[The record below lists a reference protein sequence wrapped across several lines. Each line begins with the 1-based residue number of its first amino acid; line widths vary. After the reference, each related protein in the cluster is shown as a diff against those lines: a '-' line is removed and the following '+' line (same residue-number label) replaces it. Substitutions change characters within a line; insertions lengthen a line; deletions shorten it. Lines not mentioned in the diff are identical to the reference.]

1 MEKTKMKVPLLDL
14 KPQYAEIKE
23 KVIPEIMDVIE
34 NQAFILGP
42 KVAQVEEE
50 LADYIGTK
58 FTVGCSSGTDA
69 LLLALMAL
77 DIGPGDEVITTP
89 YTFFATAGSIAR
101 SGAKAVF
108 VDIDPET
115 FLMDVNQIEEKI
127 NLNTKAIMPV
137 HLFGQCVDMDPLMSL
152 ARKFNLKVIEDAAQ
166 AIGAT
171 YKGKKAG
178 QIGDIGCFSF
188 FPSKNLGGFGDGGL
202 VSTNDESLYERLKGL
217 RVHGGKKQYHHKEV
231 GLNARLDAL
240 QAAVISV
247 KLPHLDSWTE
257 GRRNNAEVYN
267 RLFKDNENIVTPTE
281 EEDRYHI
288 YNQYVI
294 RVNDRDA
301 LKQHL
306 KENDIGCSVYYPLSL
321 HQQRCFAELGYKTG
335 CFPVSEKAAQET
347 LALPIYPHLKREQLE
362 YVAEVVNSFTVK
374 EMQANG

>member
-1 MEKTKMKVPLLDL
+1 MKVPLLDL

-247 KLPHLDSWTE
+247 KLPHLDSWSE

-281 EEDRYHI
+281 EEGRYHI